1 MSPTPGYVEQ
11 PKRSGLMTAL
21 VAGAI
26 VVLIGANIYLYTQI
40 DHMRTEMSA
49 MHDRLMTEISN
60 MRDAS
65 TVTSASQTRHVE
77 ALKEELA
84 AARSLAQRESSQ
96 AKLEA
101 QAHADQLARQIK
113 DEEAK
118 VQQQVSSE
126 ITNVKETASQQN
138 QQVAAKVADVAT
150 DVGSVKT
157 QVANTQSDLQ
167 KTINELKS
175 TRGDLGVQSG
185 LIATNAN
192 ELNALKLRGERNYI
206 DIKLGK
212 TKQPVRFGDITLKL
226 EKVDPKRNKFTVLLM
241 ADDKPMEKKDKN
253 IFEPVQFYTV
263 KGGHIPYE
271 IVINSIG
278 KDQIV
283 GYLATPK
290 VEATR

>member
-1 MSPTPGYVEQ
+1 MTPTPAYVES
-11 PKRSGLMTAL
+11 PKRSGLLTAL
-21 VAGAI
+21 TAGAI
-26 VVLIGANIYLYTQI
+26 VVLIGANIYLYSQI
-40 DHMRTEMSA
+40 DHMRTDMSA
-49 MHDRLMTEISN
+49 MHDKLMTEISN
-60 MRDAS
+60 MRDAT
-65 TVTSASQTRHVE
+65 TVTSASQLRHLE

-84 AARSLAQRESSQ
+84 STRSQAQRQSSQ
-96 AKLEA
+96 AKVEA

-126 ITNVKETASQQN
+126 ISNVKETASQAN
-138 QQVAAKVADVAT
+138 QQVAARVADVAT

-157 QVANTQSDLQ
+157 QVATTQSDLQ
-167 KTINELKS
+167 KTINDLKS
-175 TRGDLGVQSG
+175 ARGDMGVQSG

-192 ELNALKLRGERNYI
+192 ELQALKLRGERNYI

-226 EKVDPKRNKFTVLLM
+226 EKLDAKRNKYTVLVM
-241 ADDKPMEKKDKN
+241 ADDKLTEKKDKSVN
-253 IFEPVQFYTV
+253 EPVQFYTA

-271 IVINSIG
+271 IVINSVG

-283 GYLATPK
+283 GYLSTPK

>member
-1 MSPTPGYVEQ
+1 
-11 PKRSGLMTAL
+11 MTAL

-49 MHDRLMTEISN
+49 MHDKLMTEISN

-126 ITNVKETASQQN
+126 ISNVKETASQQN

-157 QVANTQSDLQ
+157 QVATTQSDLQ
-167 KTINELKS
+167 KTIADLKS

-192 ELNALKLRGERNYI
+192 ELAALKLRGERNYI

-226 EKVDPKRNKFTVLLM
+226 EKVDPKRNKYTVLLM

-253 IFEPVQFYTV
+253 IFEPVQFYTA

-271 IVINSIG
+271 IVINTIG

-283 GYLATPK
+283 GYLSTPK